1 MRTTGGHMKTVIAI
15 VLAGILTGCAHNVPC
30 PPGMGAPGELCVQV
44 MIPTPIDPIM
54 AVAEAIVAT
63 VVVIDAE

>member
-1 MRTTGGHMKTVIAI
+1 MKTVIAI